1 MPYRTGLVRVGERSS
16 RPVEGASYES
26 ESERGR
32 GVPSSRPRASRNAV
46 EVHHPLFFGFAV
58 FADSVSF
65 FFIVDCGY
73 PYSVGTDSYDKQN
86 GSPYQRSKA
95 P

>member
-1 MPYRTGLVRVGERSS
+1 MSCRTGLVRAGARSR

-32 GVPSSRPRASRNAV
+32 GVPSSRPRAGRNV
-46 EVHHPLFFGFAV
+46 VKVHRPLFFGFVV
-58 FADSVSF
+58 FADSVLF

-73 PYSVGTDSYDKQN
+73 PYTVGTDSEVCVRNKLPA
-86 GSPYQRSKA
+86 G
-95 P
+95 